1 MEIYGNVFGLFKFCN
16 STKILSQN
24 ILIVIFVSVHLHQ
37 FLPIKKLNGECCCL
51 DLVSSCCLNCCID
64 DWLYWDGDRRTYCQ
78 LDDKWAGYTGTNELL
93 PVGQKTV
100 WF

>member
-1 MEIYGNVFGLFKFCN
+1 MGMCLDYLN
-16 STKILSQN
+16 SVIPQKLSQN

-78 LDDKWAGYTGTNELL
+78 LDDKWAGYTGLYRD
-93 PVGQKTV
+93 K
-100 WF
+100 